1 MKYRLLTKE
10 ELSATEN
17 QFINFLA
24 LNGIPSDY
32 WEKIKKNDQV
42 RVNSLMEEF
51 SDFIFDNIL
60 RNVDIIE
67 HRSSN
72 SFTLYY
78 SETNNSLSLLR
89 IETKIPGLF
98 NFNNEFEIT
107 ELVNLFID
115 YSDQISIIKG
125 EKKEIEDKKME
136 FFSLLESGGRISK
149 NDSLLKSLKDLAE
162 KNKAS

>member
-1 MKYRLLTKE
+1 MKYRLLTEE

-24 LNGIPSDY
+24 LNGITSDY

-67 HRSSN
+67 HRSAN

-78 SETNNSLSLLR
+78 SETNNNLSLLR

-162 KNKAS
+162 KK

>member
-1 MKYRLLTKE
+1 MKYRLLTEE

-162 KNKAS
+162 KK